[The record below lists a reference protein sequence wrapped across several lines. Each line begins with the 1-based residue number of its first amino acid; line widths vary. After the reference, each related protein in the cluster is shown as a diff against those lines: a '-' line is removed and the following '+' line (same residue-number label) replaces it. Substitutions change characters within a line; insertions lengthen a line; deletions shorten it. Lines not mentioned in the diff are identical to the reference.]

1 MKNPEGVDSVAS
13 VAPTRSFGTERL
25 VDLAIDADGNVY
37 GSDYQHNQITV
48 YAPNAKGHDLPLR
61 IIAGPATGI
70 SNPQGLTISTNGELY
85 VASLGS
91 ASIQVFA
98 PGATGNQAPVR
109 TIKGVRTL
117 LFQPMG
123 ITLDALGNLYVANR
137 GTAMITVYDPESTGD
152 VAPAKKIHGLATNLS
167 KPQGIALDAAGQLFV
182 ASAGSGAINV
192 YAAGARGNA
201 APLRSIRGAKTG
213 LTSVYWVTVTL
224 FGLLYA
230 TNAPSSAAD
239 TPAVMAFDAS
249 ASGDVAPLHTYT
261 GPDSH
266 LSYPY
271 GLTVTPGGS
280 VLVTD
285 FVAKAVESFAPP
297 TPTVISISPEIGP
310 VTGGMVITVTG
321 TNFTPCTTVT
331 IGGVP
336 ATSIRVSSAAFLT
349 VELPPHAAGLAE
361 VLLSTDGGNAVA
373 ANAFRYEGPATP
385 TLLAAAPERHGAVS
399 FWRAIG
405 VRMSRSVSDVG

>member
-1 MKNPEGVDSVAS
+1 MENPQGVISV
-13 VAPTRSFGTERL
+13 VPNRSFGTERL

-48 YAPNAKGHDLPLR
+48 YAPSASGHDLPLKT
-61 IIAGPATGI
+61 IAGPATGI
-70 SNPQGLTISTNGELY
+70 SNPQGIAIGPDGELY

-98 PGATGNQAPVR
+98 RGATGDQAPMR

-123 ITLDALGNLYVANR
+123 VALDALGNLYVANR
-137 GTAMITVYDPESTGD
+137 GTAMITVYGPEADGD
-152 VAPAKKIHGLATNLS
+152 VAPVNKIHGLATDLS
-167 KPQGIALDAAGQLFV
+167 KPQGIALDTSGQLFV
-182 ASAGSGAINV
+182 ASAGSGTITV
-192 YAAGARGNA
+192 YAPGARGNA
-201 APLRSIRGAKTG
+201 SPLRCIRGAKTG

-230 TNAPSSAAD
+230 TNAPSSAAG

-261 GPDSH
+261 GPGSH
-266 LSYPY
+266 ISYPY
-271 GLTVTPGGS
+271 GLTVTSGGS

-285 FVAKAVESFAPP
+285 FVAKAIESFAPP
-297 TPTVISISPEIGP
+297 TPTVASVSPGIGP

-321 TNFTPCTTVT
+321 TNFTPCTTVL
-331 IGGVP
+331 IGGTV
-336 ATSIRVSSAAFLT
+336 ATSIRVSSATFLT
-349 VELPPHAAGLAE
+349 IELPPHAAGLAE
-361 VLLSTDGGNAVA
+361 VLLKTDGGGAVA
-373 ANAFRYEGPATP
+373 ANPFRYEEPEVPEPIT
-385 TLLAAAPERHGAVS
+385 AAPERQGSPS
-399 FWRAIG
+399 FWRAIST
-405 VRMSRSVSDVG
+405 RMSRSTPDFS

>member
-1 MKNPEGVDSVAS
+1 MENPQGASS
-13 VAPTRSFGTERL
+13 VAPNRSFGTERL

-37 GSDYQHNQITV
+37 GSDYQHNQISV
-48 YAPNAKGHDLPLR
+48 YSPSASGHDLPLKT
-61 IIAGPATGI
+61 IAGPATGI
-70 SNPQGLTISTNGELY
+70 SNPQGLAIGPDGELY

-98 PGATGNQAPVR
+98 PGATGDQAPMR

-123 ITLDALGNLYVANR
+123 LALDALGNLYVANR
-137 GTAMITVYDPESTGD
+137 GTAMITVYGPEADGD
-152 VAPAKKIHGLATNLS
+152 VAPVNKIHGLATALS

-182 ASAGSGAINV
+182 ASAGSGTINV
-192 YAAGARGNA
+192 YAPGARGNA
-201 APLRSIRGAKTG
+201 VPLRCIRGAKTG

-261 GPDSH
+261 GPNSH
-266 LSYPY
+266 ISYPY

-285 FVAKAVESFAPP
+285 FVAKAIESFAPP
-297 TPTVISISPEIGP
+297 APTVTSVSPEIGP
-310 VTGGMVITVTG
+310 VTGGMVISVTG
-321 TNFTPCTTVT
+321 TNFTPCTTVS
-331 IGGVP
+331 IGGTV
-336 ATSIRVSSAAFLT
+336 ATSIQVSSATFLT
-349 VELPPHAAGLAE
+349 VELPPHTAGLAE
-361 VLLSTDGGNAVA
+361 VLLKTDGGDAVA
-373 ANAFRYEGPATP
+373 ASPFRYEGPETPALLTATG
-385 TLLAAAPERHGAVS
+385 ERQGSAG
-399 FWRAIG
+399 FWRAIST
-405 VRMSRSVSDVG
+405 RMSRSTPDFSQ